1 MRKKAIHRDYNF
13 IENVDF
19 DRLNEILE
27 GKGITKLELSRRCG
41 YYDDYVS
48 KHVFREKRLNQ
59 TVANTLEKVYGVSSD
74 EYTYKRNRG
83 KEKEKYGFYD
93 AFLTALKVA
102 SFTDNELKERKYT
115 LHVQVD
121 GLQLKKMI
129 LEAVENENNFLN
141 DCIFDVSEELTSNT
155 QCLTSN

>member
-27 GKGITKLELSRRCG
+27 GKGITKSELSRRCG
-41 YYDDYVS
+41 YYDEYVA

-74 EYTYKRNRG
+74 EYTYKETEESTSND
-83 KEKEKYGFYD
+83 KEEYGFYD
-93 AFLTALKVA
+93 AFLTALKFA

-129 LEAVENENNFLN
+129 LEAVENENNFLI
-141 DCIFDVSEELTSNT
+141 DCILKGEKNE
-155 QCLTSN
+155 